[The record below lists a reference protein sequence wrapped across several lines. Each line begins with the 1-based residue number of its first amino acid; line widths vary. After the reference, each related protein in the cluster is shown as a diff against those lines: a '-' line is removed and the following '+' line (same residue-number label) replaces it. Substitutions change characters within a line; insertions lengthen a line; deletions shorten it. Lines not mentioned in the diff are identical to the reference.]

1 MTTLR
6 PKTNRHQEENTAPPF
21 LRLLQK
27 TRFRAMALRRM
38 STCTGR
44 TAASTQRRRKRTLVV
59 LIRARRSLTSKRASL
74 SPSTLKAQHST
85 HTPPKEG
92 REGKNSKYLI
102 ITCIPSP
109 PPPPNRALPLVF
121 LIEKNKIQH
130 SSLRLGCLLA
140 WLRLRH
146 NRWQHKTSPTHR
158 FHRID
163 ESTFLKSSA
172 SPAQPITTVFAPE
185 NSISYSAQLTK

>member
-1 MTTLR
+1 MTTLLQPSSR
-6 PKTNRHQEENTAPPF
+6 REHCPPPS
-21 LRLLQK
+21 LRLLPKNAISRNLSFAACPHARQ
-27 TRFRAMALRRM
+27 
-38 STCTGR
+38 
-44 TAASTQRRRKRTLVV
+44 ASTQRSSLSVLV
-59 LIRARRSLTSKRASL
+59 ARSHQKRASL
-74 SPSTLKAQHST
+74 SPSALKAQHST
-85 HTPPKEG
+85 HSPPKEG
-92 REGKNSKYLI
+92 REGNYSKYLI
-102 ITCIPSP
+102 ITCTHSP

-146 NRWQHKTSPTHR
+146 NRWQRKTSPTHR

-172 SPAQPITTVFAPE
+172 SPAQPITTVFAPQ
-185 NSISYSAQLTK
+185 NGISYSAQLTKKLT